1 MPNLRDHEMPS
12 QLDFNQLFEL
22 LMPELDA
29 EVYVV
34 DPVSLNIH
42 YASKGAIAAFN
53 GTLGTITG
61 ITFDRLLDR
70 PARRNLSDMLAAD
83 TAISDEAKEKLAS
96 TAAVPH
102 GNPSEFRFK
111 LWRTKSDPLLI
122 AIRQHPGP
130 AKASRPAI
138 SQSEL
143 HYQAIV
149 SNVPG
154 LIYQLQLDDKEK
166 ISFAY
171 LSEGCERLLEITPH
185 ALQANPALFI
195 GKLVPEDRSSF
206 LDALFHS
213 ARELVALNWEGR
225 IWSEEF
231 QDIKWINLRSS
242 PRRLSDTLLQWD
254 GMMNNITQSKREKH
268 QIEESHRLLTELS
281 YEMEKVK
288 EQERMRIAREIHDDL
303 GGNLTAIKIGLAS
316 AIKKL
321 DQAQLPGV
329 IEKMQQLESIIDQT
343 FEATH
348 RIASDLRPDVLELGI
363 VDALAW
369 QARQF
374 EKQIGIPCHFRANRQ
389 KKLSPDQDITLFRLC
404 QEAMSNIAKHAQ
416 ASMVN
421 VELVFERHEVTMT
434 VSDNGVGIM
443 PDSLF
448 KPNAFGLRGMSE
460 RVAALKGS
468 FEIRPG
474 RERGTMKIFKLPI
487 D

>member
-1 MPNLRDHEMPS
+1 MPS
-12 QLDFNQLFEL
+12 HPDLSQLFEL
-22 LMPELDA
+22 LMPELN
-29 EVYVV
+29 EEIYVV
-34 DPVSLNIH
+34 DPGSLKIR
-42 YASKGAIAAFN
+42 YASNGAVDALNSA
-53 GTLGTITG
+53 GGAGAG
-61 ITFDRLLDR
+61 IPFERLLDA
-70 PARRNLSDMLAAD
+70 PARQKLSNLFSAESAIGEEVAQRLAA
-83 TAISDEAKEKLAS
+83 TADAHSS
-96 TAAVPH
+96 
-102 GNPSEFRFK
+102 NPAQFRFK
-111 LWRTKSDPLLI
+111 LWRGKGNPLLI
-122 AIRQHPGP
+122 AIRQHALPKAGRAAIGP
-130 AKASRPAI
+130 D
-138 SQSEL
+138 EL

-154 LIYQLQLDDKEK
+154 LIYQLQLDDKQQ
-166 ISFAY
+166 ISFVY
-171 LSEGCERLLEITPH
+171 LSEGCERLLELTPQ

-195 GKLVPEDRSSF
+195 AKLVPEDRSGF

-213 ARELVALNWEGR
+213 ASELVALNWEGR

-254 GMMNNITQSKREKH
+254 GMMNNITQSKREKQ

-303 GGNLTAIKIGLAS
+303 GGNLTAIKMGLAS
-316 AIKKL
+316 VINKL
-321 DQAQLPGV
+321 DQAQQPQV
-329 IEKMQQLESIIDQT
+329 IEKMQQLEAIVDQT

-389 KKLSPDQDITLFRLC
+389 TRLTADQDIALFRIC

-416 ASMVN
+416 ATLVN
-421 VELVFERHEVTMT
+421 IELEFERHEVTMII
-434 VSDNGVGIM
+434 SDNGIGIV
-443 PDSLF
+443 PDSLL

-460 RVAALKGS
+460 RVTALKGS

-474 RERGTMKIFKLPI
+474 HERGTMKIFKLPI

>member
-1 MPNLRDHEMPS
+1 MPS
-12 QLDFNQLFEL
+12 HPDLSQLFEL
-22 LMPELDA
+22 LMPELNE

-34 DPVSLNIH
+34 DPGSLKIR
-42 YASKGAIAAFN
+42 YASSGALDALS
-53 GTLGTITG
+53 GTHDAVAG
-61 ITFDRLLDR
+61 IGFERLLDA
-70 PARRNLSDMLAAD
+70 PARQQLSKLFIAES
-83 TAISDEAKEKLAS
+83 AISAEAAQRLAS
-96 TAAVPH
+96 NADAEPP
-102 GNPSEFRFK
+102 NPSRFRFK
-111 LWRTKSDPLLI
+111 LWRGKGNPLLI
-122 AIRQHPGP
+122 AIRQHALPNP
-130 AKASRPAI
+130 RRAVSH
-138 SQSEL
+138 SEL

-154 LIYQLQLDDKEK
+154 LIFQLQLDDQEQ
-166 ISFAY
+166 ISFVY
-171 LSEGCERLLEITPH
+171 LSEGCERLLELTPQ

-195 GKLVPEDRSSF
+195 AKLVPEDRSSF
-206 LDALFHS
+206 LEALFHS
-213 ARELVALNWEGR
+213 AKELVALNWEGR

-231 QDIKWINLRSS
+231 QDVKWINLRSS

-254 GMMNNITQSKREKH
+254 GMMNNITQSKREKQ

-303 GGNLTAIKIGLAS
+303 GGNLTAIKIGLGS
-316 AIKKL
+316 VIRKL
-321 DQAQLPGV
+321 EQTQQPGL
-329 IEKMQQLESIIDQT
+329 IEKMQQLEAIVDQT

-389 KKLSPDQDITLFRLC
+389 EKLSPDQDITLFRLC

-416 ASMVN
+416 ASLVN
-421 VELVFERHEVTMT
+421 IELEFERHEVTMII
-434 VSDNGVGIM
+434 SDNGIGIP
-443 PDSLF
+443 PDSLR
-448 KPNAFGLRGMSE
+448 KPNAFGLRGMAE